1 MEKIKANVG
10 YSYNR
15 NCYYYKEFEVV
26 TSLPEV
32 GDEVSNC
39 YEETKIV
46 SINPIRLEG
55 YNNDSCFRYDYF
67 EVVSKETE
75 SGEEYFE
82 YLAIEKEAI

>member
-10 YSYNR
+10 YSYKR
-15 NCYYYKEFEVV
+15 NSYYYKEFEVV

-39 YEETKIV
+39 YEEKIT
-46 SINPIRLEG
+46 SINPIRIEG

-75 SGEEYFE
+75 SGEEYIK
-82 YLAIEKEAI
+82 YLAIEKEEM